1 MSQYIHLFTLLA
13 VLSFFVLIGYCDY
26 FGWMACL
33 DLLEHCTR
41 GGTRCTASVVLVP
54 GGCVT
59 QNLSQKFTDNG
70 LKSSPESTSLQLK

>member
-1 MSQYIHLFTLLA
+1 
-13 VLSFFVLIGYCDY
+13 
-26 FGWMACL
+26 MACL